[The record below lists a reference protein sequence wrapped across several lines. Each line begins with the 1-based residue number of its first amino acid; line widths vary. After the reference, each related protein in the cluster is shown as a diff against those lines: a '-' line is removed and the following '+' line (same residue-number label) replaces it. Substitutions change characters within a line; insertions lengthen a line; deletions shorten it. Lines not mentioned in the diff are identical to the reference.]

1 LSILDT
7 AAGVK
12 TLSDRE
18 IAMGLLEDA
27 KVCATMLC
35 AATMEAYTPA
45 VRSLFENQLAKQLQ
59 EHKVV
64 FDYMHKHGWY
74 EPKKS
79 PMDMA
84 MEDLRLAKKVCD

>member
-1 LSILDT
+1 MSILDT
-7 AAGVK
+7 ATGAK

-18 IAMGLLEDA
+18 IAMGMLEDA
-27 KVCATMLC
+27 KVCATMLG
-35 AATMEAYTPA
+35 AATLEAYTPA
-45 VRSLFENQLAKQLQ
+45 LRSLFENQLTKHFQ

-74 EPKKS
+74 DPKKS